1 MVATASNPAGRP
13 SPADEAKILRTDTA
27 LESAVTWAQSGQV
40 DLGTFLAWLCETPFD
55 LAKSPILMGVLSA
68 EDFGRVMQSQTRL
81 IASAAAKSVQS
92 VGALRLAVSKRG
104 ALSLYGINSR
114 MPVTLYADQ
123 WERLCKYLRCPA
135 DNPISTF
142 IASASSAE
150 FPTSAFESKEEQA
163 FLADVRAGKVPSH
176 RINGDKVI
184 STLSRKSA

>member
-1 MVATASNPAGRP
+1 
-13 SPADEAKILRTDTA
+13 
-27 LESAVTWAQSGQV
+27 VTWAQQGTV
-40 DLGTFLAWLCETPFD
+40 DLGTLLAWLCETPFD
-55 LAKSPILMGVLSA
+55 LAKSPLLMGVLSA
-68 EDFGRVMQSQTRL
+68 DDFGKVMQAQTRL

-135 DNPISTF
+135 DNPVSTF
-142 IASASSAE
+142 IGSASAAE
-150 FPTSAFESKEEQA
+150 FPTSAYESKEEQA